1 MQMEIRGAE
10 RLSFRER
17 QVVVLKES
25 GHSGEAIARRLRLST
40 GTVQTLYSRAK
51 AKGYLV
57 VIILDG
63 DPLGL
68 YDPADGDSTESDA
81 ALGADEGRDGGA

>member
-1 MQMEIRGAE
+1 MQLEIRGAE

-17 QVVVLKES
+17 QVVVLKET
-25 GHSGEAIARRLRLST
+25 GVSGERIARRLGLSP

-51 AKGYLV
+51 AKGYSV
-57 VIILDG
+57 VIVLDG

-68 YDPADGDSTESDA
+68 YDPADEEDATGSD
-81 ALGADEGRDGGA
+81 DGKEAQP